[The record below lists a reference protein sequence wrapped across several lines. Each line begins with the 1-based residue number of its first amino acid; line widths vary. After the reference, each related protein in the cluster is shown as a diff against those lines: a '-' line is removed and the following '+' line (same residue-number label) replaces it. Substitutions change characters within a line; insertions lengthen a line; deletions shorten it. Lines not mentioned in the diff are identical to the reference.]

1 MKEKL
6 KRIASNTIVILSL
19 IVLFSL
25 AFTKL
30 TTGHANVFGYRVF
43 YIMSESMEP
52 TIMTNQFTIAKAISP
67 EDVKVGDIIAY
78 DRGDIVVIHR
88 VIGINESKEGRA
100 FYFQGDNNDFVDD
113 PVYEEQILYEIVVY

>member
-67 EDVKVGDIIAY
+67 ENVDIGDIIAY

-88 VIGINESKEGRA
+88 VIKIEKTEKGSM

-113 PVYEEQILYEIVVY
+113 PVYEEQIMYEIVIY

>member
-6 KRIASNTIVILSL
+6 KRIASNAIVILSL

-30 TTGHANVFGYRVF
+30 TTGHANVFGYRIF

-67 EDVKVGDIIAY
+67 EAVEIGDIIAY

-88 VIGINESKEGRA
+88 VVEVDVTATGRV

-113 PVYEEQILYEIVVY
+113 PVYEEQIMYEIVIY